1 MVWIK
6 LINLV
11 LNQEKYIL
19 NYNNI
24 KGKFNNQKE
33 IKDSCEIYLNN
44 KKIDFTFEYLFENEN
59 ILLNLFLINY

>member
-1 MVWIK
+1 M
-6 LINLV
+6 INLV

>member
-1 MVWIK
+1 M
-6 LINLV
+6 INLV

-44 KKIDFTFEYLFENEN
+44 KKIDFTFEYLFEKEN